1 MMLHSLQG
9 LYFTDNAENQMTV
22 PLNETKFFVAGL
34 DCPAEEQLIRKQ
46 LQDIPEVKQLDFNF
60 IAEEVTIHHRLA
72 SSEELQKRIE
82 ALGMSVRTLEST
94 LPIPQRKQLSLDF
107 SWKIIGLAGFLALF
121 SELAAYFLATEQS
134 IWTILPALL
143 AIGLSGPSTFKKGW
157 LALGTKTMNINSLM
171 FIAIAGAVL
180 IGEWP
185 EAAMVT
191 VLFAL
196 AERIERYSLDKA
208 RLAIRSLM
216 QIAPEVASVKQDDG
230 QWQTLAIEK
239 VVPGAVFRV
248 KPGERI
254 PLDGVVISGQS
265 TVNQAPITGESM
277 PITKKVGDLVF
288 AGTLNEHGAFEVQV
302 SKASGDTLL
311 AKIGKAIEQ
320 AQADRAPT
328 QRFVDQFSKYYT
340 PIMVLMAFF
349 VALIPPLA
357 FGYPFYDSLYKSLT
371 LLVIACPCALVI
383 STPVTVVSGL
393 AAAAKQGLLIKGGS
407 YLEVGHRLR
416 LIALDKTGT
425 LTEGKPVVTDFIA
438 WDENR
443 TKESLLLLAASLDSH
458 SEHPVANALVQYW
471 QQEQPQNALLE
482 IEQFSALPGRGV
494 KGLVGQELYF
504 VGNHQLAE
512 DNQVCNHFVEQELKR
527 LEEEGKTTVI
537 LSNAMTVLAIFAV
550 ADTLRVTSQQAIA
563 QLHERGIKTAMLTG
577 DNAVTAQAIAKKVGI
592 DEVNANILPAEKL
605 QAINRLLEH
614 YHSVGMVGDGINDA
628 PALAKATVSF
638 AMGKGTD
645 TALET
650 ADVALMNDNLARLPF
665 YVDLSRKTA
674 RTLYQNISLSIAIKG
689 IFFILALVGYAT
701 LWMAVFADMGA
712 SLIVVA
718 NGLRLLYMSPDD

>member
-1 MMLHSLQG
+1 MHYKGYILRTMRK
-9 LYFTDNAENQMTV
+9 NQMTV

-46 LQDIPEVKQLDFNF
+46 LQDIPEVEQLDFNF

-239 VVPGAVFRV
+239 VVPGAIFRV

-302 SKASGDTLL
+302 SKVSGDTLL

-537 LSNAMTVLAIFAV
+537 LSNATTVLAIFAV

-605 QAINRLLEH
+605 QAINGLLDH
-614 YHSVGMVGDGINDA
+614 YNSVGMVGDGINDA

-665 YVDLSRKTA
+665 YIDLSRKTA

>member
-1 MMLHSLQG
+1 
-9 LYFTDNAENQMTV
+9 MTV

-46 LQDIPEVKQLDFNF
+46 LQDIPEVEQLDFNF

-239 VVPGAVFRV
+239 VVPGAIFRV

-302 SKASGDTLL
+302 SKVSGDTLL

-458 SEHPVANALVQYW
+458 SEHPVPNALVQYW

-537 LSNAMTVLAIFAV
+537 LSNATTVLAIFAV

-605 QAINRLLEH
+605 QAINGLLDH
-614 YHSVGMVGDGINDA
+614 YNSVGMVGDGINDA

-665 YVDLSRKTA
+665 YIDLSRKTA

>member
-1 MMLHSLQG
+1 
-9 LYFTDNAENQMTV
+9 MTV

-46 LQDIPEVKQLDFNF
+46 LQDIPEVEQLDFNF

-239 VVPGAVFRV
+239 VVPGAIFRV

-302 SKASGDTLL
+302 SKVSGDTLL

-512 DNQVCNHFVEQELKR
+512 DNQACNHFVEQELKR

-537 LSNAMTVLAIFAV
+537 LSNATTVLAIFAV

-605 QAINRLLEH
+605 QAINGLLDH
-614 YHSVGMVGDGINDA
+614 YNSVGMVGDGINDA

-665 YVDLSRKTA
+665 YIDLSRKTA

>member
-1 MMLHSLQG
+1 
-9 LYFTDNAENQMTV
+9 
-22 PLNETKFFVAGL
+22 
-34 DCPAEEQLIRKQ
+34 
-46 LQDIPEVKQLDFNF
+46 
-60 IAEEVTIHHRLA
+60 
-72 SSEELQKRIE
+72 
-82 ALGMSVRTLEST
+82 
-94 LPIPQRKQLSLDF
+94 
-107 SWKIIGLAGFLALF
+107 
-121 SELAAYFLATEQS
+121 
-134 IWTILPALL
+134 
-143 AIGLSGPSTFKKGW
+143 
-157 LALGTKTMNINSLM
+157 MNINSLM

-537 LSNAMTVLAIFAV
+537 LSNATTVLAIFAV

>member
-1 MMLHSLQG
+1 
-9 LYFTDNAENQMTV
+9 MTV